1 MSARPDSSQQ
11 MKKKITVRSLQEK
24 KQVGEKIVCL
34 TAYDASFARVLDQAD
49 VDVVLVGDSLGMVV
63 QGHETTLPVSV
74 EEMLYHSQMVARG
87 LSHSLM
93 VVDMPFLSYTSVEA
107 ALENAGLF
115 MKEAGA
121 QMVKLEGGAE
131 QAEIVSALVQ
141 HGIPVCAHLGLQP
154 QKVHKLGGYRVQG
167 REASAAEAM
176 LEEAQILVQ
185 AGADL
190 IVLECVPAELAAV
203 ITKALSIPVIGI
215 GASAVCDGQ
224 ILVLYDILG
233 LSMGRV
239 PKFSHDFLSEA
250 GSIEGAVRA
259 YVDAVKSGAFPGQE
273 HIFS

>member
-1 MSARPDSSQQ
+1 MSARADSSQ
-11 MKKKITVRSLQEK
+11 KNKARITVRSLQEK
-24 KQVGEKIVCL
+24 KAAGEKIVCL
-34 TAYDASFARVLDQAD
+34 TAYDASFARVLDQAN

-63 QGHETTLPVSV
+63 QGQETTLPVSV
-74 EEMLYHSQMVARG
+74 EDMLYHSQMVAKG

-93 VVDMPFLSYTSVEA
+93 IVDMPFLSYTSVEA

-115 MKEAGA
+115 MKEADA
-121 QMVKLEGGAE
+121 HMVKLEGGAE

-176 LEEAQILVQ
+176 LEEARILEQ

-190 IVLECVPAELAAV
+190 IVLECVPAELAAI
-203 ITKALSIPVIGI
+203 ITKALTIPVIGI

-239 PKFSHDFLSEA
+239 PKFSHNFLSEA
-250 GSIEGAVRA
+250 GSIEGAVSA
-259 YVDAVKSGAFPGQE
+259 YVAAVKSGDFPGEE
-273 HIFS
+273 HVFS